1 VCGIAGTLAIDP
13 KAAPDSE
20 AVKRMCDA
28 MVHRGPDDHGTL
40 TDGPCALGH
49 RRLSIIDLRPEG
61 AQPMTNEDDSV
72 AVVVNGEIYN
82 FQELRRD
89 LEAKG
94 HRFKSRSDS
103 EVIVHLYEEEGV
115 DFLDHLRGMFALALW
130 DGPRRRL
137 VLARDR
143 FGKKPLFYHA
153 DSRGLVFASELG
165 PLAESG
171 RFERRP
177 NIDAIDAFLSLQY
190 VPSPWTAFEGVRK
203 LPAGCR
209 LVCEA
214 GSIGEPERYFE
225 LRFDQPMTGSFAELT
240 ERLHALVE
248 EAVRVR
254 MVSDVPL
261 GAFLSGGLD
270 SSLIVAMMAMQSSQP
285 VKTFSVGFTSKD
297 FSELPYAK
305 MVSERY
311 GTDHHEIVVEP
322 DMAAVIPEFV
332 RHYGEPFADSSALP
346 TWYLCKYTRTG
357 VTVALSGDG
366 ADEAFA
372 GYRRYSHSRTA
383 RALRQLP
390 RPIAAAL
397 AKALGSI
404 PIPAAQQVRDYGRRL
419 MEPEHVRFLGLAAH
433 IPHEDR
439 VALYGP
445 AMRERFA
452 EDLVAHRFGELYGA
466 STARDPVNRLLD
478 LDIQTYL
485 TDDIL
490 TKVDIASMAHS
501 LEVRCP
507 LVDQKLMAFAAS
519 VPGEMKLRRLTTKRI
534 LREVAKPLLPE
545 KILTRRKQ
553 GFGLPVDRW
562 MREELAPLSRDVL
575 LDQTA
580 RERGIFD
587 PAAIETLLLQHQRGE
602 PRGDQIWA
610 LMMLELWYRAFIDR

>member
-1 VCGIAGTLAIDP
+1 MCGIAGTLAIDP
-13 KAAPDSE
+13 TAAPDSE
-20 AVKRMCDA
+20 AVRRMCDA

-61 AQPMTNEDDSV
+61 AQPITNEDDSV

-94 HRFKSRSDS
+94 HTFKSRSDS

-285 VKTFSVGFTSKD
+285 VKTF
-297 FSELPYAK
+297 
-305 MVSERY
+305 
-311 GTDHHEIVVEP
+311 
-322 DMAAVIPEFV
+322 
-332 RHYGEPFADSSALP
+332 
-346 TWYLCKYTRTG
+346 
-357 VTVALSGDG
+357 
-366 ADEAFA
+366 
-372 GYRRYSHSRTA
+372 
-383 RALRQLP
+383 
-390 RPIAAAL
+390 
-397 AKALGSI
+397 
-404 PIPAAQQVRDYGRRL
+404 
-419 MEPEHVRFLGLAAH
+419 
-433 IPHEDR
+433 
-439 VALYGP
+439 
-445 AMRERFA
+445 
-452 EDLVAHRFGELYGA
+452 
-466 STARDPVNRLLD
+466 
-478 LDIQTYL
+478 
-485 TDDIL
+485 
-490 TKVDIASMAHS
+490 
-501 LEVRCP
+501 
-507 LVDQKLMAFAAS
+507 
-519 VPGEMKLRRLTTKRI
+519 
-534 LREVAKPLLPE
+534 
-545 KILTRRKQ
+545 
-553 GFGLPVDRW
+553 
-562 MREELAPLSRDVL
+562 
-575 LDQTA
+575 
-580 RERGIFD
+580 
-587 PAAIETLLLQHQRGE
+587 
-602 PRGDQIWA
+602 
-610 LMMLELWYRAFIDR
+610 

>member
-1 VCGIAGTLAIDP
+1 MCGIAGTLAVD
-13 KAAPDSE
+13 AAAAADGE
-20 AVKRMCDA
+20 AVRRMCDA
-28 MVHRGPDDHGTL
+28 MVHRGPDDHGYL
-40 TDGPCALGH
+40 NDGACALGH

-61 AQPMTNEDDSV
+61 AQPMTSEDSSI

-82 FQELRRD
+82 FQALRRD

-94 HRFKSRSDS
+94 HTFKSRSDS

-130 DGPRRRL
+130 DARRRRL

-153 DSRGLVFASELG
+153 DAKGLVFASELG
-165 PLAESG
+165 ALAESG

-190 VPSPWTAFEGVRK
+190 VPSPWTAFEGVHK

-209 LVCEA
+209 LICEN
-214 GSIGEPERYFE
+214 GKIGAPERYFE
-225 LRFDQPMTGSFAELT
+225 LRFDQPTTGSLPELT
-240 ERLHALVE
+240 ERLHEHVLD
-248 EAVRVR
+248 AVRVR

-270 SSLIVAMMAMQSSQP
+270 SSLVVAMMAMQSTQP

-305 MVSERY
+305 MVSDRY

-322 DMAAVIPEFV
+322 DMASVIPEFV

-346 TWYLCKYTRTG
+346 TWYLCEYTRTG

-383 RALRQLP
+383 RFLRGLP
-390 RPIAAAL
+390 GPLPAAL
-397 AKALGSI
+397 AKTLGSI

-439 VALYGP
+439 VALYSEP
-445 AMRERFA
+445 MRQRFA
-452 EDLVAHRFGELYGA
+452 EDLVARRFGELYAA
-466 STARDPVNRLLD
+466 STASDPVNRLLD

-507 LVDQKLMAFAAS
+507 LVDQELMAFAAS
-519 VPGEMKLRRLTTKRI
+519 LPGSVKLRGLTTKLI

-562 MREELAPLSRDVL
+562 MRDDLAPLSRDVL

-580 RERGIFD
+580 RERGIFN
-587 PAAIETLLLQHQRGE
+587 PASIETLLLQHQRGE